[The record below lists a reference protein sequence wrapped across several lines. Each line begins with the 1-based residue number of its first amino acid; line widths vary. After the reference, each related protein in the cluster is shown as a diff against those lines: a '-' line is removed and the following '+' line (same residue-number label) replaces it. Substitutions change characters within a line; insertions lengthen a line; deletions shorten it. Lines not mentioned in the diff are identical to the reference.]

1 MKKKIIKIK
10 EMLWE
15 KKYFVLGLLV
25 IFIILDLV
33 MGFAAAISVAL
44 LIVFLVF
51 RWSSTYILFPALV
64 SLLVC
69 PFLEIVKADSLAEQ
83 MALHAYF
90 FLIVALVVRFVEFVR
105 DKEENTAENPVFEK
119 AEATP
124 QKQPG
129 KPVSA
134 KPRLTSQQALYRI
147 IAFPVVIVLV
157 SISLFFIISPGVQPF
172 FESLKKP
179 GEGSGEKF
187 NVSNERSENTAQK
200 PESQS
205 VQMVPSNKKTAY
217 KIKIQNG
224 SGVDGMAAEAA
235 EILKKKG
242 YDLETADLG
251 NADNYNYK
259 ATEIYFKKGRESEA
273 KALAGDLGR
282 KSFTISPE
290 MKPDSKYDFLIILG
304 VND

>member
-83 MALHAYF
+83 MAIYAYF
-90 FLIVALVVRFVEFVR
+90 FLIVALVIRFVEFAR
-105 DKEENTAENPVFEK
+105 DKEENAVEDLVFEK
-119 AEATP
+119 IEIMSQEQPSEQITTRP
-124 QKQPG
+124 KLTRKQK
-129 KPVSA
+129 A
-134 KPRLTSQQALYRI
+134 YRI
-147 IAFPVVIVLV
+147 IAFPVVIALV

-179 GEGSGEKF
+179 EKISNDKF
-187 NVSNERSENTAQK
+187 TVSNDKSESAGQK
-200 PESQS
+200 PEIQPTQAVSEG
-205 VQMVPSNKKTAY
+205 KKAVY

-242 YDLETADLG
+242 YNLETANLG
-251 NADNYNYK
+251 NADNYSYK
-259 ATEIYFKKGRESEA
+259 TTEIYFKKGRESEA